1 MKAFSVKIK
10 FPMDHNTELAISTDN
25 YSALWTEVWKPP
37 VLSYLVFH
45 FAHFM
50 TTPFCYKLST
60 FTLISA
66 MLTTKRAL
74 LHNELLSQKKHRQ
87 VCTLF
92 VKKKKVMI
100 TESFFIPLLSSVTLT
115 FLDLAVV
122 NINPVNSESQKNEPK
137 RIKIC
142 LSISP

>member
-92 VKKKKVMI
+92 VKKKKSYDNRKLLYSSTFFCHFNVSGSGCCEHKPCKFRV
-100 TESFFIPLLSSVTLT
+100 TEEWTKENQDMSLH
-115 FLDLAVV
+115 
-122 NINPVNSESQKNEPK
+122 
-137 RIKIC
+137 
-142 LSISP
+142 